1 MGSFLA
7 FLLQYKTVYKKT
19 VRMRMETVLRNLTE
33 ALNLRESQVVGGA
46 QTLEETEGE

>member
-7 FLLQYKTVYKKT
+7 LQYKTVYKKT
-19 VRMRMETVLRNLTE
+19 VSMTKETLPWNLTE
-33 ALNLRESQVVGGA
+33 AIHLRESQVVGGA